1 MTFIRWL
8 TLALWILFVV
18 MTLNAY
24 IGAEVLNGDADLLV
38 ESAMGCKINKH
49 LKYSEYSH
57 AVHRLVIINKM
68 IFQLINAILIG

>member
-1 MTFIRWL
+1 MSAKNSKKFPRRRLKLTFIRWL

-18 MTLNAY
+18 MTLNAC

-49 LKYSEYSH
+49 FEN
-57 AVHRLVIINKM
+57 VIN
-68 IFQLINAILIG
+68 